1 LAADFPLFHLLGF
14 YHAHTTAIS
23 RYFYLLSKRFQC
35 ASRLHGGT
43 KSFRG
48 FPQLDS
54 VAIIQFSVNC
64 ISLAYCFSDRVS
76 LHLCIA
82 YECTISN
89 TLFRAGQHMCIGHGI
104 VNSVAM
110 IIRSFT
116 TWSEI
121 IHSAPPLN
129 LEPAR
134 P

>member
-1 LAADFPLFHLLGF
+1 MH
-14 YHAHTTAIS
+14 
-23 RYFYLLSKRFQC
+23 

-89 TLFRAGQHMCIGHGI
+89 TLFRAGQHMCIRHEI

-110 IIRSFT
+110 IIRSALPSFAISLNT
-116 TWSEI
+116 
-121 IHSAPPLN
+121 APADMLVYVYFYI
-129 LEPAR
+129 R
-134 P
+134 